1 MAKVKEQVK
10 YNPKWSGERRVNAAR
25 KAVSGQSNAVLTIV
39 FFIFSLILLGVVC
52 VSIILNPEGLFEDGF
67 QSVSSIT
74 FSGTF
79 MSFFIFALNSS
90 LPYLKVM
97 KNAETKQKAMLG
109 GCVSIF
115 ETFLHM
121 PVKKISLFRQ
131 TFRYFCIFVFFGIA
145 PGIIMNVC
153 VMLKP
158 ELYYAGG
165 MASVSTIV
173 AVMFI
178 VGMYCANF
186 GVFGVKNEAVQKAF
200 GVILAAFYIFWIGC
214 MLGLF
219 DEFILSEPFCA
230 IAGLPCIIL
239 AVLCIAAVFAV
250 EKLYVE
256 KREKNGYWIF

>member
-10 YNPKWSGERRVNAAR
+10 YNPKWSDVRRVNATR
-25 KAVSGQSNAVLTIV
+25 KAVTGQSNTVLTIV
-39 FFIFSLILLGVVC
+39 FFIISLVMMGIVL
-52 VSIILNPEGLFEDGF
+52 VSIIFDPEELFEDGF
-67 QSVSSIT
+67 QSVSSMT

-90 LPYLKVM
+90 LPFLRMV
-97 KNAETKQKAMLG
+97 NNSETKQKAMLG

-115 ETFLHM
+115 ETFLHI
-121 PVKKISLFRQ
+121 PVKKVSLFRQ
-131 TFRYFCIFVFFGIA
+131 TFRYFCVFLFFGTA
-145 PGIIMNVC
+145 PGIALNIC

-158 ELYYAGG
+158 ELHYAGG

-173 AVMFI
+173 AALFI
-178 VGMYCANF
+178 VGMYCVNF
-186 GVFGVKNEAVQKAF
+186 GILGAKKDVMQKVYGVAIAV
-200 GVILAAFYIFWIGC
+200 FYIFWLGC
-214 MLGLF
+214 MLGFF
-219 DEFILSEPFCA
+219 DEFIMSEPLCA

-256 KREKNGYWIF
+256 KREKNASWQF

>member
-10 YNPKWSGERRVNAAR
+10 YNPKWSDERRVNAAR
-25 KAVSGQSNAVLTIV
+25 KAVSGQSNAVMTIV
-39 FFIFSLILLGVVC
+39 FFIFSLILLGVVF
-52 VSIILNPEGLFEDGF
+52 VSIIINPEELFEDGF
-67 QSVSSIT
+67 QSVSSMT

-90 LPYLKVM
+90 LPFLRMV
-97 KNAETKQKAMLG
+97 NNVEAKQKAMLG

-115 ETFLHM
+115 ETFQHM

-131 TFRYFCIFVFFGIA
+131 TFRYFCVFLFFGIA
-145 PGIIMNVC
+145 PGIALNVC

-158 ELYYAGG
+158 GLHYAGG

-173 AVMFI
+173 AVLFAAGI
-178 VGMYCANF
+178 YCANF
-186 GVFGVKNEAVQKAF
+186 GIFGAKKESVQKAF
-200 GVILAAFYIFWIGC
+200 GVILAVFYIFWIGC
-214 MLGLF
+214 MLGFF

-239 AVLCIAAVFAV
+239 AVLCIAVVFAV

-256 KREKNGYWIF
+256 KREKNASWNF